1 MTIIRKRFTHT
12 LLPAL
17 LAAFAGF
24 AACSSDDDAPEPPK
38 PSGYDIYTAGYTT
51 PASKAVATVWKNG
64 QLLYTL
70 TDGTNDAWAYAVC
83 VSDGTVYAAGYER
96 QGDRIVAKVWEN
108 GTLKYTPGAPGADSY
123 AYSVFA
129 ANGSLYTAGS
139 EESGGALT
147 AKIWKDGD
155 ALYAYSVSPA
165 VSQARSVCVSGGDVY
180 AAGSLQSGLTKPLAV
195 VWKNDKAHYTLSDG
209 ETPAGVNALCL
220 SGRTLYAAGHSGG
233 AAAVWKDKELLYTL
247 TDGSSYAEATAVCR
261 FGHTLYTAGYH
272 TDGFEEE
279 GVVWKEGQELFDLS
293 DGPGSGSM
301 PYRSPSAT
309 TTYSPPERFSARRG
323 PPSYGTATKSDTR
336 SPTARVT
343 AKPTRCTSS
352 RSTTDA
358 SRKRKKGGAPEWPR
372 PLFSHAAALRHA
384 DRPSPGDPN
393 DPRVVITLAARRA
406 VDTDRAVHLR
416 LVNAL
421 FAVFLPDH
429 VEVELHLRGGPVAPV
444 DHERLP
450 FQTIRRIEFS
460 ESEVVALDPVVLIHP
475 FEPQR
480 QRPRHRGPR
489 RRGRNGVRRHFVAFS
504 AVCHGDG
511 PAENRIRLI
520 GIEQIHARRG
530 VGNEKADRR
539 IHEIIDRHLVFHL
552 LRTAGKHTQRQRNAQ
567 QKNFKFTHKLAI

>member
-195 VWKNDKAHYTLSDG
+195 VWKNDKAHYTLSDE

-233 AAAVWKDKELLYTL
+233 AGGLEVRRSTHDRWQFLCQKPPPSA
-247 TDGSSYAEATAVCR
+247 GS
-261 FGHTLYTAGYH
+261 GHTLTAGYH

-293 DGPGSGSM
+293 DGSGSGTM
-301 PYRSPSAT
+301 PYSVAVCYDDIFTAGTIFGT
-309 TTYSPPERFSARRG
+309 TRTAVVWHGDEIRYTLSD
-323 PPSYGTATKSDTR
+323 GTGL
-336 SPTARVT
+336 
-343 AKPTRCTSS
+343 
-352 RSTTDA
+352 A
-358 SRKRKKGGAPEWPR
+358 S
-372 PLFSHAAALRHA
+372 L
-384 DRPSPGDPN
+384 
-393 DPRVVITLAARRA
+393 
-406 VDTDRAVHLR
+406 
-416 LVNAL
+416 
-421 FAVFLPDH
+421 
-429 VEVELHLRGGPVAPV
+429 
-444 DHERLP
+444 
-450 FQTIRRIEFS
+450 
-460 ESEVVALDPVVLIHP
+460 LDV
-475 FEPQR
+475 
-480 QRPRHRGPR
+480 R
-489 RRGRNGVRRHFVAFS
+489 RRSH
-504 AVCHGDG
+504 D
-511 PAENRIRLI
+511 
-520 GIEQIHARRG
+520 
-530 VGNEKADRR
+530 
-539 IHEIIDRHLVFHL
+539 
-552 LRTAGKHTQRQRNAQ
+552 
-567 QKNFKFTHKLAI
+567 

>member
-70 TDGTNDAWAYAVC
+70 TNGTNDAWAYAVC

-279 GVVWKEGQELFDLS
+279 GV
-293 DGPGSGSM
+293 
-301 PYRSPSAT
+301 
-309 TTYSPPERFSARRG
+309 
-323 PPSYGTATKSDTR
+323 GTATKSDTR
-336 SPTARVT
+336 SPTAQVT

-460 ESEVVALDPVVLIHP
+460 ESEVIALDPVVLIRP

>member
-180 AAGSLQSGLTKPLAV
+180 AAGSLQSGLTKPLAAG
-195 VWKNDKAHYTLSDG
+195 KRQAHHASGRGD
-209 ETPAGVNALCL
+209 PAGVNAPPLGQGTPTPVATMAPQR
-220 SGRTLYAAGHSGG
+220 SGS
-233 AAAVWKDKELLYTL
+233 DKELSTPW
-247 TDGSSYAEATAVCR
+247 TDGSSYAGHRRLPVRTRSTRRVTTPTASRRRASSGRRDRSCLTSLTARAAARCLYSVAVCHDDISTR
-261 FGHTLYTAGYH
+261 RN
-272 TDGFEEE
+272 D
-279 GVVWKEGQELFDLS
+279 
-293 DGPGSGSM
+293 
-301 PYRSPSAT
+301 
-309 TTYSPPERFSARRG
+309 SARRAL
-323 PPSYGTATKSDTR
+323 PSYGTAIKIDTR
-336 SPTARVT
+336 
-343 AKPTRCTSS
+343 
-352 RSTTDA
+352 
-358 SRKRKKGGAPEWPR
+358 
-372 PLFSHAAALRHA
+372 F
-384 DRPSPGDPN
+384 
-393 DPRVVITLAARRA
+393 
-406 VDTDRAVHLR
+406 
-416 LVNAL
+416 
-421 FAVFLPDH
+421 
-429 VEVELHLRGGPVAPV
+429 
-444 DHERLP
+444 
-450 FQTIRRIEFS
+450 
-460 ESEVVALDPVVLIHP
+460 
-475 FEPQR
+475 
-480 QRPRHRGPR
+480 
-489 RRGRNGVRRHFVAFS
+489 RRHGS
-504 AVCHGDG
+504 HSL
-511 PAENRIRLI
+511 PM
-520 GIEQIHARRG
+520 
-530 VGNEKADRR
+530 
-539 IHEIIDRHLVFHL
+539 
-552 LRTAGKHTQRQRNAQ
+552 
-567 QKNFKFTHKLAI
+567 

>member
-1 MTIIRKRFTHT
+1 MTISSNRFTNT
-12 LLPAL
+12 LLPVIFTVL
-17 LAAFAGF
+17 AGF

-64 QLLYTL
+64 QQLYTL

-83 VSDGTVYAAGYER
+83 VSGGTVYAAGYER

-108 GTLKYTPGAPGADSY
+108 GTLKYTPGSPGADSY

-139 EESGGALT
+139 EENDGALT

-165 VSQARSVCVSGGDVY
+165 ISQARSVAVSGGDVY
-180 AAGSLQSGLTKPLAV
+180 AAGSLQSGFTKPLAV

-209 ETPAGVNALCL
+209 ETAAGVNALCL
-220 SGRTLYAAGHSGG
+220 SGRTLYTAGHSGG
-233 AAAVWKDKELLYTL
+233 AAVVWKDRELLYAL

-261 FGHTLYTAGYH
+261 FGNTLYTAGYY

-293 DGPGSGSM
+293 DGTGSGSM
-301 PYRSPSAT
+301 PYSVAVCYDDIFTAGTIFGHDADR
-309 TTYSPPERFSARRG
+309 RRVARRRDPLHALRRHG
-323 PPSYGTATKSDTR
+323 PQR
-336 SPTARVT
+336 SLLDVRRPALRLTHP
-343 AKPTRCTSS
+343 AKRG
-352 RSTTDA
+352 
-358 SRKRKKGGAPEWPR
+358 KGGAAEWPR
-372 PLFSHAAALRHA
+372 PLSHAAALRHA
-384 DRPSPGDPN
+384 DRPSPGDPD

-421 FAVFLPDH
+421 FPVFLPDH
-429 VEVELHLRGGPVAPV
+429 IEVELHLRGGPVAPV
-444 DHERLP
+444 DHERLS
-450 FQTIRRIEFS
+450 FQVVRRIELA
-460 ESEVVALDPVVLIHP
+460 ESKVIALDPVVLTRP

-489 RRGRNGVRRHFVAFS
+489 HRNRPGIGRHFITLPVIR
-504 AVCHGDG
+504 HGNG
-511 PAENRIRLI
+511 LAENRTGLI
-520 GIEQIHARRG
+520 GIEQVHARRG
-530 VGNEKADRR
+530 VGNEKTDRR

-552 LRTAGKHTQRQRNAQ
+552 LRTAGERTQRQRHTQ
-567 QKNFKFTHKLAI
+567 QTKSKFTHQPTI

>member
-1 MTIIRKRFTHT
+1 MTITRKRFTHT

-108 GTLKYTPGAPGADSY
+108 GTLKYPPPGAPGADSY

-209 ETPAGVNALCL
+209 T
-220 SGRTLYAAGHSGG
+220 GHSE
-233 AAAVWKDKELLYTL
+233 AYSMYVVPLY
-247 TDGSSYAEATAVCR
+247 D
-261 FGHTLYTAGYH
+261 
-272 TDGFEEE
+272 
-279 GVVWKEGQELFDLS
+279 
-293 DGPGSGSM
+293 
-301 PYRSPSAT
+301 
-309 TTYSPPERFSARRG
+309 
-323 PPSYGTATKSDTR
+323 
-336 SPTARVT
+336 
-343 AKPTRCTSS
+343 
-352 RSTTDA
+352 
-358 SRKRKKGGAPEWPR
+358 
-372 PLFSHAAALRHA
+372 
-384 DRPSPGDPN
+384 
-393 DPRVVITLAARRA
+393 
-406 VDTDRAVHLR
+406 
-416 LVNAL
+416 
-421 FAVFLPDH
+421 
-429 VEVELHLRGGPVAPV
+429 
-444 DHERLP
+444 
-450 FQTIRRIEFS
+450 
-460 ESEVVALDPVVLIHP
+460 
-475 FEPQR
+475 
-480 QRPRHRGPR
+480 
-489 RRGRNGVRRHFVAFS
+489 
-504 AVCHGDG
+504 
-511 PAENRIRLI
+511 
-520 GIEQIHARRG
+520 
-530 VGNEKADRR
+530 
-539 IHEIIDRHLVFHL
+539 
-552 LRTAGKHTQRQRNAQ
+552 
-567 QKNFKFTHKLAI
+567 

>member
-180 AAGSLQSGLTKPLAV
+180 AAG
-195 VWKNDKAHYTLSDG
+195 
-209 ETPAGVNALCL
+209 
-220 SGRTLYAAGHSGG
+220 HSGG

-301 PYRSPSAT
+301 PYSVAVCYDDIFTAGTIFGT
-309 TTYSPPERFSARRG
+309 TRTAVVWHGDEIRYTLSDGTGHSEGKRGRGRMAAPP
-323 PPSYGTATKSDTR
+323 
-336 SPTARVT
+336 
-343 AKPTRCTSS
+343 
-352 RSTTDA
+352 
-358 SRKRKKGGAPEWPR
+358 
-372 PLFSHAAALRHA
+372 FSHAAALRHA
-384 DRPSPGDPN
+384 DRPSPGDPD

-480 QRPRHRGPR
+480 QRPRQIGPR

-552 LRTAGKHTQRQRNAQ
+552 LRTAGKHTQRQRNTQ
-567 QKNFKFTHKLAI
+567 QKNFKITHKLAI

>member
-1 MTIIRKRFTHT
+1 MTISSNRFTNT
-12 LLPAL
+12 LLPVIFTVL
-17 LAAFAGF
+17 AGF

-51 PASKAVATVWKNG
+51 PASKAVATVWKNR
-64 QLLYTL
+64 QQLYTL

-83 VSDGTVYAAGYER
+83 VSGGTVYAAGYER

-108 GTLKYTPGAPGADSY
+108 GTLKYTPGSPGADSY

-139 EESGGALT
+139 EENDGALT

-293 DGPGSGSM
+293 DDPGSGSM
-301 PYRSPSAT
+301 PYS
-309 TTYSPPERFSARRG
+309 
-323 PPSYGTATKSDTR
+323 
-336 SPTARVT
+336 V
-343 AKPTRCTSS
+343 
-352 RSTTDA
+352 
-358 SRKRKKGGAPEWPR
+358 
-372 PLFSHAAALRHA
+372 
-384 DRPSPGDPN
+384 
-393 DPRVVITLAARRA
+393 
-406 VDTDRAVHLR
+406 
-416 LVNAL
+416 
-421 FAVFLPDH
+421 
-429 VEVELHLRGGPVAPV
+429 
-444 DHERLP
+444 
-450 FQTIRRIEFS
+450 
-460 ESEVVALDPVVLIHP
+460 
-475 FEPQR
+475 
-480 QRPRHRGPR
+480 
-489 RRGRNGVRRHFVAFS
+489 
-504 AVCHGDG
+504 AVCYDDIFTAGTIFGTTRTAVVWHGD
-511 PAENRIRLI
+511 EIRYTLSD
-520 GIEQIHARRG
+520 GTGHSEAYSMY
-530 VGNEKADRR
+530 VVPLYD
-539 IHEIIDRHLVFHL
+539 
-552 LRTAGKHTQRQRNAQ
+552 
-567 QKNFKFTHKLAI
+567 

>member
-70 TDGTNDAWAYAVC
+70 TNGTNDAWAYAVC

-279 GVVWKEGQELFDLS
+279 GVVWKEGQELFDL
-293 DGPGSGSM
+293 PGQ
-301 PYRSPSAT
+301 
-309 TTYSPPERFSARRG
+309 
-323 PPSYGTATKSDTR
+323 
-336 SPTARVT
+336 
-343 AKPTRCTSS
+343 
-352 RSTTDA
+352 
-358 SRKRKKGGAPEWPR
+358 
-372 PLFSHAAALRHA
+372 
-384 DRPSPGDPN
+384 
-393 DPRVVITLAARRA
+393 
-406 VDTDRAVHLR
+406 R
-416 LVNAL
+416 LDAL
-421 FAVFLPDH
+421 FG
-429 VEVELHLRGGPVAPV
+429 R
-444 DHERLP
+444 RL
-450 FQTIRRIEFS
+450 
-460 ESEVVALDPVVLIHP
+460 L
-475 FEPQR
+475 
-480 QRPRHRGPR
+480 
-489 RRGRNGVRRHFVAFS
+489 RRH
-504 AVCHGDG
+504 
-511 PAENRIRLI
+511 
-520 GIEQIHARRG
+520 IHRR
-530 VGNEKADRR
+530 NDFRHDADRR
-539 IHEIIDRHLVFHL
+539 RMARRRNPIHALRRHRSQRSL
-552 LRTAGKHTQRQRNAQ
+552 LDVRRPALRLTHPANEKKGARPNGRAPFFPMQPHCGTQTARHRVIRMIHAS
-567 QKNFKFTHKLAI
+567 

>member
-1 MTIIRKRFTHT
+1 MAIIRKRFTHT

-96 QGDRIVAKVWEN
+96 QGDRIVAKVWKN

-195 VWKNDKAHYTLSDG
+195 VWKNDKAHYTLSDE

-247 TDGSSYAEATAVCR
+247 DRWQFLCRSHRRLPVRTHALHGGLPHRRLRGGGRRLEGGTGAVRPLRR
-261 FGHTLYTAGYH
+261 FGQRLDA
-272 TDGFEEE
+272 
-279 GVVWKEGQELFDLS
+279 LFGRRLLRRHIHRRNDFRH
-293 DGPGSGSM
+293 DADRRRM
-301 PYRSPSAT
+301 
-309 TTYSPPERFSARRG
+309 ARRRN
-323 PPSYGTATKSDTR
+323 PI
-336 SPTARVT
+336 
-343 AKPTRCTSS
+343 
-352 RSTTDA
+352 
-358 SRKRKKGGAPEWPR
+358 
-372 PLFSHAAALRHA
+372 HALRRHGSQRSLL
-384 DRPSPGDPN
+384 DVRRPALRLTHPANEKRGRARMAAPPFFPCS
-393 DPRVVITLAARRA
+393 RTAARR
-406 VDTDRAVHLR
+406 
-416 LVNAL
+416 
-421 FAVFLPDH
+421 P
-429 VEVELHLRGGPVAPV
+429 PV
-444 DHERLP
+444 
-450 FQTIRRIEFS
+450 T
-460 ESEVVALDPVVLIHP
+460 
-475 FEPQR
+475 
-480 QRPRHRGPR
+480 G
-489 RRGRNGVRRHFVAFS
+489 
-504 AVCHGDG
+504 
-511 PAENRIRLI
+511 
-520 GIEQIHARRG
+520 
-530 VGNEKADRR
+530 
-539 IHEIIDRHLVFHL
+539 
-552 LRTAGKHTQRQRNAQ
+552 
-567 QKNFKFTHKLAI
+567 

>member
-1 MTIIRKRFTHT
+1 MTITRKRFTHT

-129 ANGSLYTAGS
+129 ANGSLYAAGS

-209 ETPAGVNALCL
+209 RPRRSE
-220 SGRTLYAAGHSGG
+220 RTLPFGQDALRRRPLGRRRSGLEGQG
-233 AAAVWKDKELLYTL
+233 AALHPDRRQFLCRSHRRLPVRTHALHGGLPHRRLRGGGRRLEGGTGAVRPLRRPGQRLDALFGRRLLRRHIHRRN
-247 TDGSSYAEATAVCR
+247 DFRHDADR
-261 FGHTLYTAGYH
+261 RR
-272 TDGFEEE
+272 
-279 GVVWKEGQELFDLS
+279 
-293 DGPGSGSM
+293 M
-301 PYRSPSAT
+301 
-309 TTYSPPERFSARRG
+309 ARRRNPIHALRRHG
-323 PPSYGTATKSDTR
+323 
-336 SPTARVT
+336 SP

-358 SRKRKKGGAPEWPR
+358 SRK
-372 PLFSHAAALRHA
+372 
-384 DRPSPGDPN
+384 
-393 DPRVVITLAARRA
+393 T
-406 VDTDRAVHLR
+406 
-416 LVNAL
+416 
-421 FAVFLPDH
+421 
-429 VEVELHLRGGPVAPV
+429 PV
-444 DHERLP
+444 
-450 FQTIRRIEFS
+450 T
-460 ESEVVALDPVVLIHP
+460 
-475 FEPQR
+475 
-480 QRPRHRGPR
+480 G
-489 RRGRNGVRRHFVAFS
+489 
-504 AVCHGDG
+504 
-511 PAENRIRLI
+511 
-520 GIEQIHARRG
+520 
-530 VGNEKADRR
+530 
-539 IHEIIDRHLVFHL
+539 
-552 LRTAGKHTQRQRNAQ
+552 
-567 QKNFKFTHKLAI
+567 